1 MEITIHQAEVE
12 LAVKR
17 YISSIM
23 TLASGSNFEIEFAAT
38 RGPKGFSASINVTP
52 PDLVVAEPE
61 QAVLTR
67 EPEKA
72 TGSAAETVA
81 QVPEK
86 GLRKPR
92 TLTVEQKAPESAA
105 VAHKEEVATTA
116 QAQAKEATSEQQGA
130 PADGDEQ
137 AVGGKGFPGFES
149 ENGDS
154 DGAASTD
161 SGDQEE
167 QSAVADVTKTASNDT
182 GATTAEP
189 STRKSLFGGLSRPS
203 NH

>member
-23 TLASGSNFEIEFAAT
+23 TLAPGSNFEIEFAAT

-72 TGSAAETVA
+72 IGSAAETVA

-92 TLTVEQKAPESAA
+92 TLTVEQKAPEIAA
-105 VAHKEEVATTA
+105 VAQKEEVATTA
-116 QAQAKEATSEQQGA
+116 QAQAQEATSEQQGA
-130 PADGDEQ
+130 SADGDAQ
-137 AVGGKGFPGFES
+137 AVAVGGVGFPGFENES
-149 ENGDS
+149 QDTGGET
-154 DGAASTD
+154 GAGVT
-161 SGDQEE
+161 E
-167 QSAVADVTKTASNDT
+167 QQAETVANEA

-189 STRKSLFGGLSRPS
+189 STRKSLFGGLGRPS

>member
-23 TLASGSNFEIEFAAT
+23 TLAPGSNFEIEFAAT

-61 QAVLTR
+61 QVVLTR

-72 TGSAAETVA
+72 TGSAAEASKTA
-81 QVPEK
+81 T
-86 GLRKPR
+86 RKPR
-92 TLTVEQKAPESAA
+92 TLTVEQKAPEPAA
-105 VAHKEEVATTA
+105 AAQEEEVATTA
-116 QAQAKEATSEQQGA
+116 QAQAKEATSEQQA
-130 PADGDEQ
+130 ASADGNEQ
-137 AVGGKGFPGFES
+137 AVAVGGAGFPGFEN
-149 ENGDS
+149 ENQDTG
-154 DGAASTD
+154 GET
-161 SGDQEE
+161 G
-167 QSAVADVTKTASNDT
+167 VGVTKQQAETVSNET

-189 STRKSLFGGLSRPS
+189 STRKSLFGGLGRPS